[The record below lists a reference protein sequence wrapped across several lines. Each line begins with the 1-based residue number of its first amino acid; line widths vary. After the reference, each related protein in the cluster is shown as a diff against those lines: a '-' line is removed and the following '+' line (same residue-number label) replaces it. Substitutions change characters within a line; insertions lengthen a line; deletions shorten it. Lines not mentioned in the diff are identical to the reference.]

1 MKSTFAVTGLVLV
14 VMMLAMPQDAT
25 AEEQVGDVPVL
36 SFNILRDLRNKEN
49 WRWEQRRNLVLKV
62 IRDAD
67 ADVLLLQEISL
78 DMRKWLETAL
88 VDYEFAPVDSQDAL
102 GKLVYGGLVA
112 FRKDRFRMLN
122 HGQMIFP
129 PYSPTATERDE
140 IIKAMPCLYG
150 GHWAVL
156 DDLRNGMRTAVLS
169 VHVPHQKETY
179 RFGTADLILEW
190 LDGLPAKSRVI
201 MSGDFN
207 ETPNTPV
214 HKKYLAIPDM
224 RDARLVA
231 GGPDVEKATITNGRD
246 VRDIID
252 WVLYRG
258 ALTSEDYR
266 VLDYRENGILAS
278 DHRAVYVRF
287 VATDSSRKNDG
298 VERR

>member
-1 MKSTFAVTGLVLV
+1 MESTFGVTGLLL
-14 VMMLAMPQDAT
+14 VMMMVAMPQDAT
-25 AEEQVGDVPVL
+25 AERQVGDVCVL
-36 SFNILRDLRNKEN
+36 SFNILRDLRNEEN
-49 WRWEQRRNLVLKV
+49 WRWERRRDLVVKV

-88 VDYEFAPVDSQDAL
+88 DDYEFTPADSQDAL
-102 GKLVYGGLVA
+102 GKLVYGGLAA

-129 PYSPTATERDE
+129 PYSPTATDRDE
-140 IIKAMPCLYG
+140 LIKAMPCLYG

-156 DDLRNGMRTAVLS
+156 DDLRDGMRIAVLS

-179 RFGTADLILEW
+179 RFGTAELIHEW
-190 LDGLPAKSRVI
+190 LDGLPAESRVI

-207 ETPNTPV
+207 ETPDTPV
-214 HKKYLAIPDM
+214 HKKYLAMPGM
-224 RDARLVA
+224 RDARIVA
-231 GGPDVEKATITNGRD
+231 GGPDVEKATTMSDRG

-258 ALTSEDYR
+258 ALTPEDYR
-266 VLDYRENGILAS
+266 VLDYRENGTLAS
-278 DHRAVYVRF
+278 DHRAVCVRF
-287 VATDSSRKNDG
+287 VATDSARKSG
-298 VERR
+298 GGEGR